1 MIGNFTRSSAWS
13 RRWCKHICLYLEPER
28 IEFRFKLDC
37 FLSQFTNTWL
47 KQGGGMQCAGG
58 WCSPPTVQ
66 SGFGDKWQNG
76 KHQTLAVLQ
85 CCRADTMIAAVS
97 PQLVT

>member
-1 MIGNFTRSSAWS
+1 MRPHFAAPA
-13 RRWCKHICLYLEPER
+13 L
-28 IEFRFKLDC
+28 

-66 SGFGDKWQNG
+66 SGFGDKWQTSNIG
-76 KHQTLAVLQ
+76 SAAVLQ
-85 CCRADTMIAAVS
+85 GRHNDSGCVS
-97 PQLVT
+97 TAGDISLQ